1 MFLYIF
7 SMKNLFLTKT
17 VARCSL
23 IMAALTAWA
32 FQANAAWYMHGNFPS
47 LNGNNGNS
55 WKLNQGR
62 EMTQDGSYAFYAYD
76 IVFPGGVDNYYFFAS
91 ELGPNGD
98 DSDWDNYINLYG
110 RRWGPSTDGS
120 VINKG
125 DVGSPQQLNH
135 SYKWSQTDN
144 YNCYVLYRTYIDN
157 HKFVI
162 NDEIYLVGLNGDWNF
177 DNAIKLHYDRDG
189 LYRAGNVT
197 VTADSYFYF
206 AGAADSNFYYRPA
219 SDGQAVGNNE
229 WVTATLANTGTT
241 NAYRIPAGTYE
252 VTFNIKNLTF
262 QFNRHIDKLY
272 VIGQVNGNSWAADTG
287 LEMTRVSYN
296 VFKAEHVQITQG
308 DTLAFTTKLAETGDD
323 WLAIK
328 DYRVTTASVGQ
339 DGNYWPVR
347 TDYLD
352 MPLNLTGPKR
362 FDSEEPGFRME
373 AETGYYDIDVNMNN
387 MTVRFTAR
395 NTPWD
400 GISYEWKDEN
410 GDTHESDLT
419 DPATD
424 PRQMLALFNEVYT
437 NTKVPGQLEHNE
449 YLMDGTK
456 AKYQR
461 NPRKIDYDRHSYL
474 LYGISNMPGTSTS
487 TNFSETGL
495 VRDCT
500 TNPPTMYNFRTN
512 TNATGNVYERDKFK
526 RRIPWLKIKGRM
538 GYDLTPNDTVY
549 PPEKDGMTLLLVEVS
564 DEWNN
569 RKDYNR
575 DDMTGGGSYR
585 PVDNNILPITKK
597 SLKSVRVI
605 PQYLRINDPDNP
617 GYLFVIDKITT
628 QRFFFASKGREQR
641 GDAYGSS
648 NAPLFTAFECI
659 APETTKINPE
669 ALREGKVEYVQHDC
683 YNIWQ
688 KGENDGHFID
698 LTGSE
703 AATFNNLALFV
714 PDKRFPGLDWDP
726 DTRDINYSNS
736 AASMSDDLTKN
747 YHQKEVNKK
756 WRPKL
761 LLYKAFL
768 DASVAK
774 KTEGVYTVTLH
785 WNTWFDSQKLETSV
799 NQQYYVYVK
808 NANGDWVNVGTLHP
822 QSGLGVGGTT
832 REQTLVYDM
841 PQTDATQTLTYMVTA
856 NPIDVTTDENQ
867 QTKITA
873 SSIKVNTNT
882 ATIMIPGRER
892 FVMNVADHR
901 SRFALNTDKK
911 ELNVYRN
918 TPVITLNEGVPVTGK
933 PFEIYRSSSDG
944 DVKIASF
951 TLTPGTGGDYSYTLA
966 YEAGTQ
972 NYDVLYDENDV
983 TRQNETLSGTLSAG
997 GSVKCVDLFTASTA
1011 SNNHPAQYTYEV
1023 KLWDDDQDKYD
1034 SRSNKYVVPV
1044 LKSETSVVMG
1054 GFTKDDVDNDTDH
1067 GLFEDHEIQVSFM
1080 AQIDEQRSLDKYNV
1094 HRVDNSDT
1102 SAPSYDY
1109 HIAKAERNNDNKISL
1124 INVDHATGHLS
1135 KEMGIHDVAAEPEG
1149 KKKLTVYDDTEYC
1162 QLEDPHYVTEIR
1174 TVKGRDGDNWLYNTY
1189 GTAVVDIEEPQMEFE
1204 CVGNKR
1210 TDPYSGGDHTAMG
1223 FSAELVVRPTEMPDN
1238 LRVYRYRIWRV
1249 NEDGSETLLNEVSS
1263 VQNPYIKLGT
1273 LEDKWPTPDVSAGQR
1288 TFPEVKVTDMFEGKA
1303 LANDITFEEEDPVTG
1318 EKETVTE
1325 VRSKK
1330 TVKYIARMYT
1340 STYGNATANGAQNA
1354 PRRMDAPE
1362 RGPEPEVDDEHQ
1374 WYVTEKDITVLYD
1387 YTDTPT
1393 AVSSIATDSR
1403 VVDVRY
1409 VNLQGMMSDR
1419 PFTGVNIVVTTRA
1432 DGTVTTRK
1440 VLH

>member
-1 MFLYIF
+1 
-7 SMKNLFLTKT
+7 MKNLFLTKT
-17 VARCSL
+17 VARCAL

-47 LNGNNGNS
+47 LNGGNGNS
-55 WKLNQGR
+55 WDLTKGCD
-62 EMTQDGSYAFYAYD
+62 MTQDGSDAFYAYD
-76 IVFPGGVDNYYFFAS
+76 ITFPGNVDNYYFFANDKVPAGYQGDYRDYMS
-91 ELGPNGD
+91 SRRYGPYQANEEVTKGVSWTAAQNTNSFKWRQSD
-98 DSDWDNYINLYG
+98 DC
-110 RRWGPSTDGS
+110 T
-120 VINKG
+120 
-125 DVGSPQQLNH
+125 
-135 SYKWSQTDN
+135 
-144 YNCYVLYRTYIDN
+144 CFVLYRTSN
-157 HKFVI
+157 NKLVV
-162 NDEIYLVGLNGDWNF
+162 NDEVYLVGESSSLGAWEMS
-177 DNAIKLHYDRDG
+177 NAVKLHYAGNG
-189 LYRAGNVT
+189 LYKASVT
-197 VTADSYFYF
+197 ITTDSHFCF
-206 AGAADSNFYYRPA
+206 AGDKNWEFTYRPA
-219 SDGQAVGNNE
+219 SNGQSVSNNQ
-229 WVTATLANTGTT
+229 WVTTSLANGTT
-241 NAYRIPAGTYE
+241 NAYLIAAGTYE
-252 VTFNIKNLTF
+252 VSFSVKDHSF
-262 QFNRHIDKLY
+262 QFSNIDKLY
-272 VIGQVNGNSWAADTG
+272 VIGQVNGNSWAPNTG
-287 LEMTRVSYN
+287 LEMTRMSHN

-308 DTLAFTTKLAETGDD
+308 NTFAFTTKLAEGAEEED

-328 DYRVTTASVGQ
+328 DYRVTTTSVGQ

-352 MPLNLTGPKR
+352 IPLSLTGPKR
-362 FDSEEPGFRME
+362 FDSEEPSFRME
-373 AETGYYDIDVNMNN
+373 AETGYYDINVNMNN
-387 MTVRFTAR
+387 MTVVITAR

-400 GISYEWKDEN
+400 GISYEWKDEK
-410 GDTHESDLT
+410 GDTQVSDLT
-419 DPATD
+419 DVATD

-449 YLMDGTK
+449 YLMDGKK

-461 NPRKIDYDRHSYL
+461 NPRVIDYDRHSYL
-474 LYGISNMPGTSTS
+474 LYGISNMPGSYTYA
-487 TNFSETGL
+487 NFSETGL
-495 VRDCT
+495 VKDCRT
-500 TNPPTMYNFRTN
+500 DPPTMYDFRTN

-526 RRIPWLKIKGRM
+526 RRIPWLKINGRM
-538 GYDLTPNDTVY
+538 GYDLTPDDKVY
-549 PPEKDGMTLLLVEVS
+549 PPEEDGMTLLLVEVS

-569 RKDYNR
+569 RQDYNR

-726 DTRDINYSNS
+726 DTRNINYSNS

-747 YHQKEVNKK
+747 YHQQEVNKK

-856 NPIDVTTDENQ
+856 NPIDVTTDENE

-933 PFEIYRSSSDG
+933 PFEIYRSSTDG

-951 TLTPGTGGDYSYTLA
+951 TLAAPENGVYNYTLT
-966 YEAGTQ
+966 YEADTQ
-972 NYDVLYDENDV
+972 NYDVLFDEGDKA
-983 TRQNETLSGTLSAG
+983 RQDLTLSGTLSAG

-1011 SNNHPAQYTYEV
+1011 SNDHPAQYTYEV
-1023 KLWDDDQDKYD
+1023 KLLDDDQNKYD

-1054 GFTKDDVDNDTDH
+1054 GFTLDDVDKDTDH

-1094 HRVDNSDT
+1094 HRVDNSGT

-1303 LANDITFEEEDPVTG
+1303 LANDITFEEKDPVTG
-1318 EKETVTE
+1318 ETETVTE

-1374 WYVTEKDITVLYD
+1374 WYVTEKDITVTYD

-1432 DGTVTTRK
+1432 DGSVTTRK